1 MHRARHAVPPLPY
14 QDPRIRDGKHPR
26 ILLAIVPRFR
36 LDIVGP
42 FEREIHRIAE
52 FATRSSGMPLP
63 ERDGCV
69 TVPVYDLQ
77 IANIWDKFPDVEILN
92 EFNIS
97 SLGQASIRCVHQ
109 SQRHLVQV

>member
-14 QDPRIRDGKHPR
+14 QDPKNTGRDWKHPR
-26 ILLAIVPRFR
+26 IRLAIVPRSR

-42 FEREIHRIAE
+42 FEREIRHITE

-69 TVPVYDLQ
+69 IVPAYDLQ
-77 IANIWDKFPDVEILN
+77 IANIRDKFPDVEI
-92 EFNIS
+92 
-97 SLGQASIRCVHQ
+97 
-109 SQRHLVQV
+109 